1 MNNIENKF
9 YETYSKI
16 VLPKLKTLE
25 PQRQN
30 MVNILI
36 FKEILLFFNV
46 ILFAY
51 IAYKFELN
59 NIFAGN
65 SYISPISG
73 TLHVIFAFFI
83 FPGIVIASAMGMH
96 YVFGNAVEKFKKL
109 IKTACAKDFEKE
121 LSVKWS
127 SKNTRKN
134 LPFEISDIFPAY
146 NKIEYDD
153 TINGKYVDTE
163 FDVQE
168 IKMIMEGS
176 KDRRKVFQGIVI
188 CIPSNKTVNAQT
200 IITSKRDT
208 AIRNRIIPIPL
219 MISLGLVFLF
229 IGTLGLKMVLSGELI
244 HSIFK
249 AFIHSIIAIVTA
261 IVLFVM
267 IIAQIKNERRLQK
280 VKLEDLE
287 FDKKFNINSENQ
299 IEARYLVTTTFMD
312 RLQNLQ
318 TAFGTKNIKCSFFD
332 DKVMFAISTNKDLF
346 EIGNL
351 FVPLTDKKQ
360 INAFIRELISIYNII
375 DYFKLTE
382 KTGL

>member
-25 PQRQN
+25 PQRQS

-51 IAYKFELN
+51 KFALN

-73 TLHVIFAFFI
+73 TLYAIFTFFI

-96 YVFGNAVEKFKKL
+96 YVFRNTVEKFKKL
-109 IKTACAKDFEKE
+109 VKTTCLKDFEKE
-121 LSVKWS
+121 LSIKWS

-153 TINGKYVDTE
+153 TINGKYLDTE

-176 KDRRKVFQGIVI
+176 KERSTVFQGIVI

-208 AIRNRIIPIPL
+208 AIRNRIMPIPL
-219 MISLGLVFLF
+219 MILLGLVFLF
-229 IGTLGLKMVLSGELI
+229 IGILGLKMVLSGSLT

-249 AFIHSIIAIVTA
+249 AFFYSIIAIVTA
-261 IVLFVM
+261 IVLFIM
-267 IIAQIKNERRLQK
+267 IIVQIKNEHRLQK

-299 IEARYLVTTTFMD
+299 IEARYLVTTAFMD
-312 RLQNLQ
+312 RFQNLQ
-318 TAFGTKNIKCSFFD
+318 TAFGTQNIKCSFFD

-360 INAFIRELISIYNII
+360 VEKFYEELSSIYNII